1 MEVQINS
8 VRENPLLSRR
18 HVEVNVSHE
27 EEATPSR
34 EDIKNRFSAENAVDE
49 EKVEVGSIRTG
60 YGRNNSV
67 TELKVYEDFDYS
79 EDLEEEASTTTEDV
93 EITDEYREIVAG
105 TITDA
110 KDAINDLESPD
121 YKALI
126 EAEVENKNRTTLVD
140 WLEGQLE

>member
-18 HVEVNVSHE
+18 HVEVNVEHE
-27 EEATPSR
+27 GEATPSR

-49 EKVEVGSIRTG
+49 EKVEVGSIKTG

-79 EDLEEEASTTTEDV
+79 EDLEEEASTTTETV
-93 EITDEYREIVAG
+93 EVTEEQREIVSG

-140 WLEGQLE
+140 WLESQIE

>member
-93 EITDEYREIVAG
+93 EITEEYREIVAG

-110 KDAINDLESPD
+110 KDAINNLESPD

>member
-1 MEVQINS
+1 MNVEINS

-18 HVEVNVSHE
+18 HVEVNVEHDG
-27 EEATPSR
+27 EATPSR

-49 EKVEVGSIRTG
+49 EKVEVGSIKTG

-79 EDLEEEASTTTEDV
+79 EDLEEDTSTTTETV
-93 EITDEYREIVAG
+93 EVTEEHREIVSG

-110 KDAINDLESPD
+110 KDAINDLEIPD

-126 EAEVENKNRTTLVD
+126 EAEVENKNRTTLID
-140 WLEGQLE
+140 WLEGQME